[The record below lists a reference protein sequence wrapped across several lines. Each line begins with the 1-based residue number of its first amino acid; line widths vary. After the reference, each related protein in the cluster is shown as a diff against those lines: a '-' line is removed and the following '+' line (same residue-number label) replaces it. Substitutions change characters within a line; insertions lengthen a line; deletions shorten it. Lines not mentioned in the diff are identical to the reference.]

1 MGLTPKQ
8 NSSGEVERRGVS
20 DKMGP
25 TMLRSLLIEAG
36 LTLLTRTHSWH
47 ELKAW
52 GLKIQRKHGTKKA
65 AVALGRKLAVIMHQ
79 MLIRGEVF
87 RYTSKQEKHKV
98 A

>member
-1 MGLTPKQ
+1 MK
-8 NSSGEVERRGVS
+8 
-20 DKMGP
+20 
-25 TMLRSLLIEAG
+25 
-36 LTLLTRTHSWH
+36 
-47 ELKAW
+47 LKAW

-79 MLIRGEVF
+79 MLIRGEDF